1 MMGLWFSSVKLL
13 KSNAALMF
21 LDAALL
27 SASVYLSLVTVN
39 EDINAGRL
47 LIFGLFVFLTI
58 CILAIGR
65 VYNAIIG
72 HTGRHTM
79 VLIFILLFMSTVVLT
94 LIVYSLL
101 PFKNELI
108 FIFAYFFISYILIA
122 GSRVL
127 LRFFLDSYRVKAKN
141 IVEIVIYG
149 AGIAGIQ
156 ILSALKLENKYQ
168 PVCFID
174 DDVKLI
180 GKVIGGLSIYG
191 PDKLENL
198 VKDNESIEVWVAIPS
213 MSEIERNELLYRL
226 GTYSNKIKLLPSL
239 TDLSSNHVGLS
250 DLKNIEIDDL
260 LGRNVV
266 PPIPELLEY
275 CITDKS
281 VLITGGG
288 GSIGS
293 ELSVQAL
300 NLGPKKII
308 LIDSSEFNLYSIEQ
322 KLLEKYDDVYIEE
335 TVVFLLCNVLDYGRV
350 SKIIN
355 LYSVDTVYHAAAY
368 KHVPL
373 VESNPFEASK
383 NNIIGTYNVAKSSIE
398 NNVSNFV
405 LISTDKAVRP
415 TNIMG
420 ASKRTAEIMVQ
431 LLASL
436 IKNKS
441 TKLCMVRFGNVLGSS
456 GSVVPKFRK
465 QIEAGGPVTVT
476 HPDVI
481 RYFMT
486 IPEAAQLV
494 MQAGSLADGGDIF
507 ILDMGEQVSIYG
519 LAKRMIELSGN
530 VVNESGGVHGGIDIE
545 FTGLRPGEKL
555 FEELLISKNDI
566 STRHPKIRKAQD
578 LVNEDL
584 DINYLLKQLDSI
596 ISESDID
603 GLVDFFDRIVDGYVS
618 SDKLKTLKL

>member
-1 MMGLWFSSVKLL
+1 MGLWFSSVKLL